1 MEITPAQLSELIGLF
16 LLLFLLIQKNFRDFL
31 VGNSNNLSF
40 NTIKERSQA
49 IDILRGIAMCGIVLI
64 HVDSYILYYH
74 PDDSITYFS
83 RSVANLSRFSVPAF
97 ILSSG
102 IFLSW
107 KGKQDFWK
115 ARLFQLI
122 LPYSIFCLA
131 GYFTKYPF
139 VDGWWIDFVLRF
151 FTGSIF
157 EPYYYVPLLLQFYF
171 LFSIF
176 LKENEKWSTNV
187 RFTILFSALL
197 LNLLSNHFFP
207 SGELFKKFE
216 PFLFTNFIF
225 FFVLGILSKRILS
238 NPLLFLEFI
247 SRKKIKISLYSLTLI
262 YIIYIITTTLQ
273 SRFGFSNHFIFY
285 PIASFLLLQYL
296 GITLEKSK
304 STIILRLNLV
314 LSHIGKNSLFIFL
327 AHPILIHILHAI
339 DPYSLGGKYSS
350 YLVIFGLNIFI
361 PLGVGEV
368 YKKIS
373 SLITT
378 KIGQ

>member
-1 MEITPAQLSELIGLF
+1 MGITPAQLSELIGLF
-16 LLLFLLIQKNFRDFL
+16 LLLFLLFQKNFREFL
-31 VGNSNNLSF
+31 IGNTKNPILQ
-40 NTIKERSQA
+40 TPKERSQA

-83 RSVANLSRFSVPAF
+83 RSIANLSRFSVPAF

-139 VDGWWIDFVLRF
+139 VQARWIDFVLRF

-171 LFSIF
+171 LFSVF
-176 LKENEKWSTNV
+176 FKENEKWSTSV

-197 LNLLSNHFFP
+197 LNLLSTHFFP
-207 SGELFKKFE
+207 SGELFKKLE

-247 SRKKIKISLYSLTLI
+247 TQKKIKISLYSLTLI
-262 YIIYIITTTLQ
+262 YIIYIIQTSYQ

-285 PIASFLLLQYL
+285 PVASFLLLQYL

-304 STIILRLNLV
+304 STSVLKLV

-350 YLVIFGLNIFI
+350 YIVIFGLNIII

-378 KIGQ
+378 KNGQ